1 MKKITVRLYNN
12 RYAFEEVLQFNFED
26 QYEVQIY
33 EDWLK
38 CKNIDCLII
47 ELPKNH
53 PLYGWLE
60 CYGQGSN
67 MLDIDFTHIKLTIEE
82 TKTEFLER
90 GYFYSPYRIEQET
103 VEITMTEEQKA
114 RYNKPV
120 SNIYYGKITFG
131 GNKEGD
137 ASGEA
142 TCLEN
147 KVDGE

>member
-1 MKKITVRLYNN
+1 
-12 RYAFEEVLQFNFED
+12 
-26 QYEVQIY
+26 
-33 EDWLK
+33 
-38 CKNIDCLII
+38 
-47 ELPKNH
+47 
-53 PLYGWLE
+53 
-60 CYGQGSN
+60 

-147 KVDGE
+147 KVGGE